1 MQIPAEGGEA
11 QQHAGAQL
19 RAAQDAGG
27 NPNPERHAR
36 EDGSMAAL
44 DGPDPAQKL
53 VGGKGRIGS
62 PQAVAL
68 SNRLRALT
76 ILDFPGHAVS
86 GEAAFPYAQHDLA
99 GKNILQ
105 ALALYSE
112 GVAGPEAGQH
122 AGAVYGEAGLSEKMQ
137 DLDEEVLLQITTGIG

>member
-53 VGGKGRIGS
+53 VGGKRRIGS

-86 GEAAFPYAQHDLA
+86 SEAAFPYAQHDLA

-112 GVAGPEAGQH
+112 GVAGPESG
-122 AGAVYGEAGLSEKMQ
+122 
-137 DLDEEVLLQITTGIG
+137 